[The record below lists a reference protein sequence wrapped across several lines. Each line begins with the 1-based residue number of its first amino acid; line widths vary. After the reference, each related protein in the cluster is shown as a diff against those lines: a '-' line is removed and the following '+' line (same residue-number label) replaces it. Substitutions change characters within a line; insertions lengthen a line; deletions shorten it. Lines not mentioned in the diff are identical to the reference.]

1 MKVASLPTVTAID
14 ELIARL
20 RSGPRG
26 ARIGAFFDFDG
37 TLVEPAAAL
46 AAYRRRGRSC
56 RAAAAAFVRAS
67 RGIDRGTLDEAG
79 FTVLLEEAVGGWAG
93 RTQDEVSEFG
103 ENLFSREVAGALFY
117 GAWRLVRT
125 HQNLGHTVVIV
136 TSGTWAEATPL
147 ARALGI
153 EHVLCTR
160 LESDD
165 DVLTGRVAGRPLW
178 GAGKLAAVGEFAR
191 SHDADL
197 ALSHV
202 YADGDDDI
210 ALLDSVGSPH
220 PVNPAPRLAEHAR
233 ARRWQTLSFTTRS
246 RPGNPLPLART
257 TAMFATLLGAGGVGV
272 AAGTLRR
279 DRRSG
284 IDLATGLFGRVAPR
298 LGAIGIDVTGRHHA
312 WSNRPAVFFVNH
324 QSTLVDVLVTSRV
337 IERGFTIVVKAE
349 VRQMPVIGRLFD
361 LAGVAFL
368 DRSDTSRAISALQPA
383 VDTLRS
389 GTSIAL
395 APEGTRSLTPAIG
408 ALKKGGFHLAR
419 DAGVPI
425 VPVVI
430 RNAGEIMWRNS
441 MIAQKGTIE
450 VALHQPV
457 PTAGWDRTDI
467 DTWRE
472 AMQRLYIDTLDDWP
486 GVAAGQ
492 RWSQLIADS
501 TTRSR

>member
-1 MKVASLPTVTAID
+1 MKVAEVPTTTAID
-14 ELIARL
+14 GLIARL
-20 RSGPRG
+20 RSGPQG
-26 ARIGAFFDFDG
+26 PRIGAFFDFDG

-46 AAYRRRGRSC
+46 AAYRRLDPRCGQ
-56 RAAAAAFVRAS
+56 AAAAFVRAS
-67 RGIDRGTLDEAG
+67 RGIDRATLDEAG
-79 FTVLLEEAVGGWAG
+79 FTVLLEKAVGGWAG
-93 RTQDEVSEFG
+93 RTQDEVSELG
-103 ENLFSREVAGALFY
+103 ADLFTREVAGALFY
-117 GAWRLVRT
+117 GAWRLLRA

-147 ARALGI
+147 AQALGV
-153 EHVLCTR
+153 EHVLCTE
-160 LESDD
+160 LESNG

-178 GAGKLAAVGEFAR
+178 GLGKLTAVSQFAR

-210 ALLDSVGSPH
+210 ALLESVGSPH
-220 PVNPAPRLAEHAR
+220 PVNPAPGLAEHAR
-233 ARRWQTLSFTTRS
+233 ASRWPTLSFTTRS
-246 RPGNPLPLART
+246 RRGNPLPLART
-257 TAMFATLLGAGGVGV
+257 TAMFATLLAAGGVGV

-284 IDLATGLFGRVAPR
+284 VDLATGLFGRVAPR
-298 LGAIGIDVTGRHHA
+298 LGSIAIDVTGRHHA
-312 WSNRPAVFFVNH
+312 WSHRPAVFFVNH

-368 DRSDTSRAISALQPA
+368 DRSDTSKAISALQPA

-395 APEGTRSLTPAIG
+395 APEGSRSLTPAIG
-408 ALKKGGFHLAR
+408 TLKKGGFHLAR

-425 VPVVI
+425 VPIVI
-430 RNAGEIMWRNS
+430 RNAGEIMWRNA

-450 VALHQPV
+450 VAVHEPV
-457 PTAGWDRTDI
+457 PTAGWDRADI
-467 DTWRE
+467 GTWRE
-472 AMQRLYIDTLDDWP
+472 AMQRLYTDTLDDWP

-492 RWSQLIADS
+492 RWSQMIADS
-501 TTRSR
+501 TRGSR